1 MTPTLSAA
9 DRCAGFQLASQ
20 PRDGAQLSL
29 RAFQAVGFAW
39 RYPFAGESVTLTL
52 HRLGSD
58 RARVLTLTGPRDVIL
73 TIPFRALPGPG
84 PYHWTV
90 APVDADGQSL
100 GCERSGRFGLVSI
113 PREAHAWPTPE
124 PLDSPPPDDPPDLAR

>member
-1 MTPTLSAA
+1 
-9 DRCAGFQLASQ
+9 
-20 PRDGAQLSL
+20 
-29 RAFQAVGFAW
+29 
-39 RYPFAGESVTLTL
+39 
-52 HRLGSD
+52 
-58 RARVLTLTGPRDVIL
+58 VIL
-73 TIPFRALPGPG
+73 TSPSGCCWARPVSLD
-84 PYHWTV
+84 V